1 MCCWRRYSSI
11 HTIKLN
17 CQKQVALDL
26 DIVFSL
32 KFKTVF
38 IEIVKN
44 HEIKKSGEGIFVHV
58 VVIEW

>member
-1 MCCWRRYSSI
+1 M
-11 HTIKLN
+11 
-17 CQKQVALDL
+17 ALDL

-44 HEIKKSGEGIFVHV
+44 HEIKKSGEGIFVDV

>member
-1 MCCWRRYSSI
+1 M